1 MLELRGIRKTF
12 KGRGNKGDK
21 GASQGR
27 EVLCGVDATFWRG
40 DSVGILG
47 RNGAGKSTLM
57 KIIAGV
63 DFPSAGTVRR
73 GMSISWPLGYGGA
86 VHGQLSGADNAR
98 FIARI
103 YDRPVGWTL
112 GFVEEFA
119 ELGSYF
125 REPVKTYSAGME
137 ARLAFALSL
146 AVDFDC
152 YLVDEVV
159 AAGDAR
165 FAARCREA
173 LLSRRGRS
181 TLLMVSHQEATIRD
195 FCTSAAILHE
205 GKLSFHEDLD
215 TAIATYRQL

>member
-1 MLELRGIRKTF
+1 VLELRGIHKEF
-12 KGRGNKGDK
+12 KGRGRR
-21 GASQGR
+21 S
-27 EVLCGVDATFWRG
+27 EVLRGVNATFWRG

-63 DFPSAGTVRR
+63 DFPTSGTVRR

-86 VHGQLSGADNAR
+86 VHGALSGADNAR

-103 YDRPVGWTL
+103 YDRPVEWTL

-119 ELGSYF
+119 ELGEYY
-125 REPVKTYSAGME
+125 RMPVKTYSAGMTM
-137 ARLAFALSL
+137 RLAFALSL

-152 YLVDEVV
+152 YLIDEVV

-165 FAARCREA
+165 FTDRCREA
-173 LLSRRGRS
+173 LLHRRGRS
-181 TLLMVSHQEATIRD
+181 TLIMVSHQESTIRA

-205 GKLSFHEDLD
+205 GKLTFHEDLD
-215 TAIATYRQL
+215 QAIAAYQQL